1 MQKPVGWPS
10 FSSSHIM
17 LFQTHS
23 YVFAWI
29 GRASSQSERLNAL
42 RIARKIQDLY
52 GIPEV
57 ATVDDGYEQSMSI
70 LKKTDWNKHLSL
82 ANRHVNP
89 AAQLDAITLTLF
101 KLYKCGFTNSK
112 YRIEEVKSS
121 FLQQTDLNDNEAA
134 FIVDCGWRGVWIWL
148 GRNSFTKDKA
158 EAMRNARGFVKK
170 VSKYLKLFIFIQLVH
185 IFV

>member
-1 MQKPVGWPS
+1 MQRPVGWPS

-23 YVFAWI
+23 YVFVWI

-42 RIARKIQDLY
+42 RMARRIQDLY
-52 GIPEV
+52 GIPDV

-70 LKKTDWNKHLSL
+70 PKKSDWNKHLSL

-89 AAQLDAITLTLF
+89 TAQLDAMVLPLF
-101 KLYKCGFTNSK
+101 KLYKCGFTNAK

-121 FLQQTDLNDNEAA
+121 FLQQTDLNDAEAA

-148 GRNSFTKDKA
+148 GRNSFIKDKA

-170 VSKYLKLFIFIQLVH
+170 VSNSLQLFIFIQSVH
-185 IFV
+185 IIV